1 MINHKN
7 NTDDFLKDF
16 IQKADMESPSADF
29 TKIVMQKINVAA
41 PEPSFYQQA
50 IQKIKGWYFLAII
63 GAGALVYTMYYF
75 LNRDSKLLAQD
86 FDPIIFPIFKR
97 IFQSFTGL
105 FHSMQ
110 ISSFTVVIIL
120 AIVGLFLVDRLIS
133 KLKTGRQI
141 YFSF

>member
-16 IQKADMESPSADF
+16 LQKADIESPSADF
-29 TKIVMQKINVAA
+29 TKIVMRKINDVS
-41 PEPSFYQQA
+41 PEPSFYQQ
-50 IQKIKGWYFLAII
+50 IILKIKGWYFLALI
-63 GAGALVYTMYYF
+63 GGGALVYTMYYF
-75 LNRDSKLLAQD
+75 FNRDSKLLARD
-86 FDPIIFPIFKR
+86 FDPVVFPIFKR
-97 IFQSFTGL
+97 IVQSFSGL
-105 FHSMQ
+105 FQSMQ

-133 KLKTGRQI
+133 KFKTGKQI